1 MKVLFITR
9 KYPPSIGGMQKLSHD
24 VIHNF
29 PELKN
34 AEVISWGRS
43 QKGLI
48 FFIPLAFLKSI
59 YLLISKK
66 IDLVHFGDASLSFM
80 GYILKKMFKVPI
92 VIRVH
97 GLDLTYKN
105 KLYQFMLNKTLKEFD
120 KIICISEAAKKIV
133 INKGV
138 DKSKCCIIHCGV
150 DSSKWRLFNNKN
162 SLIKKLE
169 KELEVDLSDKFLL
182 LSVGRLVE
190 RKGVHWFI
198 KNVFRK
204 LDERCMFLIASS
216 GEEEQKIKEL
226 IESLNLED
234 KILMLGEVSDETLKL
249 LYNSADVFIMPN
261 IPIKGDIEGF
271 GIVAI
276 EAASCGLPV
285 IASNLEG
292 IKDAIEDGKNGFFV
306 EPYSV
311 KNYIDTIKKVRN
323 MKDLGQFRKKQI
335 EYTRK
340 NYDLR
345 NISRKY
351 YFIFKEI
358 LKK

>member
-1 MKVLFITR
+1 MKVIFITR
-9 KYPPSIGGMQKLSHD
+9 KYPPSVGGMQKLSHN

-48 FFIPLAFLKSI
+48 FFIPWAFLKSL

-66 IDLVHFGDASLSFM
+66 IDLIQFDDAALSFM

-120 KIICISEAAKKIV
+120 KIICISEAAKNIV
-133 INKGV
+133 INKGIE
-138 DKSKCCIIHCGV
+138 KSKCCIIHCGV
-150 DSSKWRLFNNKN
+150 DVSKWRLFNNRN
-162 SLIKKLE
+162 SLINKLE

-204 LDERCMFLIASS
+204 LDKHCMFLIASS
-216 GEEEQKIKEL
+216 GEEERKIKEL

-234 KILMLGEVSDETLKL
+234 KILMLGKVSDETLKL
-249 LYNSADVFIMPN
+249 LYNSADAFIMPN

-285 IASNLEG
+285 IASDLEG
-292 IKDAIEDGKNGFFV
+292 VKDAIKEGENGFLV
-306 EPYSV
+306 EPLNAKDY
-311 KNYIDTIKKVRN
+311 IKKINDLMN
-323 MKDLGQFRKKQI
+323 MKNVSDFSKKQI
-335 EYTRK
+335 EYTHK
-340 NYDLR
+340 NYDLK
-345 NISRKY
+345 NISQEY
-351 YFIFKEI
+351 YELFKEI